1 MKGVIKK
8 GKTFMAMEV
17 SYEATSSKIMWKR
30 WRFLKSC
37 QTCHLL
43 ARDFKNGRKQT
54 LTYNVVKGIY
64 GLKKKQNDKK

>member
-30 WRFLKSC
+30 WRYLKSC

-43 ARDFKNGRKQT
+43 ARDSKNWRKQI
-54 LTYNVVKGIY
+54 LTYDVVKGIY
-64 GLKKKQNDKK
+64 GLKKKKTKW